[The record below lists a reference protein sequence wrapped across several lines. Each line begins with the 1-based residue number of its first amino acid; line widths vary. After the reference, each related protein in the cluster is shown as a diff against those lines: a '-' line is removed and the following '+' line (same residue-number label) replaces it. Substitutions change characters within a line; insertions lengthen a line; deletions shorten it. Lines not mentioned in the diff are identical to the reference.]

1 MFLRWRVLVQSALI
15 FPEFVRDLG
24 QIWYKVRQFFRFL
37 YVILVKCGTKCG
49 VISLNSLSL
58 EEL

>member
-15 FPEFVRDLG
+15 FPEFVRVLG
-24 QIWYKVRQFFRFL
+24 PIWYKVRNCFNKFF
-37 YVILVKCGTKCG
+37 
-49 VISLNSLSL
+49 SL